1 MIIAMIISASRRTD
15 IPAFYAPW
23 LIKRIRQGECQVV
36 NPYRQDQIKRVSLLP
51 GDVEVIVFWTRQA
64 LPLLPFLDELDQ
76 RGFRYYFQYTLTD
89 YPRAL
94 ELKTPS
100 LAAALG
106 SFQALAHKIGNERVV
121 WRYDPIYLSKSTSL
135 DFHRQNFRALAR
147 SLRGYAQR
155 CVVSLFDDYTKSRS
169 RLSRNPEFTPLE
181 ESSDEFR
188 VILDILMPELVEIAA
203 DNQFEM
209 VSCAEKVD
217 LLPYGI
223 HPGKC
228 VDDDLIRRVFG
239 LELEY
244 KKDSGQRPACCCLPS
259 QDIGRYDTCLF
270 GCQYC
275 YANRSF
281 EQAVRYYKSHHS
293 DQMHL

>member
-1 MIIAMIISASRRTD
+1 MIISASRRTD
-15 IPAFYAPW
+15 IPAFYAAW

-36 NPYRQDQIKRVSLLP
+36 NPYRRDQIKRVSLLP
-51 GDVEVIVFWTRQA
+51 GDVDEIVFWTRHA

-94 ELKTPS
+94 ELKAPS

-106 SFQALAHKIGNERVV
+106 SFQALAKKIGKERVI
-121 WRYDPIYLSKSTSL
+121 WRYDPIYLSQATTI
-135 DFHRQNFRALAR
+135 DFHRRNFQTLAR
-147 SLRGYAQR
+147 TLRGYSQR
-155 CVVSLFDDYTKSRS
+155 CVVSLFDDYAKARS
-169 RLSRNPEFTPLE
+169 RLSRNPEFTPLVE
-181 ESSDEFR
+181 TSDEFR
-188 VILDILMPELVEIAA
+188 TILDILMPELVEIAA

-217 LLPYGI
+217 MLPYGI
-223 HPGKC
+223 TPGKC
-228 VDDDLIRRVFG
+228 VDDNLIRQVFG
-239 LELEY
+239 LSLEY
-244 KKDSGQRPACCCLPS
+244 KKDPGQRLACRCLPS
-259 QDIGRYDTCLF
+259 QDIGRYDTCPF

-281 EQAVRYYKSHHS
+281 EQAARYFKSHNS
-293 DQMHL
+293 DQANL